1 MKNLQG
7 PLFGEMSRRLDRLIR
22 EEVITM
28 KRRFA
33 PILLLMAIVSIGTS
47 GCLLVPVPVGGGHHH
62 YRHW

>member
-1 MKNLQG
+1 M
-7 PLFGEMSRRLDRLIR
+7 DRLIR

-47 GCLLVPVPVGGGHHH
+47 GCLLVPVPVGGGYHH